1 MPTNAAP
8 VFVLGAPRSGTTLLY
23 HMILSAG
30 DFAVY
35 RTESNVFNLLV
46 PKFGDLHAKRQ
57 RERLM
62 RVWLGSKLFE
72 RSGLER
78 EAICEK
84 ILQDCHS
91 GGDFLRIVMGEIA
104 RSQGVRRW
112 ADCTPEHLL
121 YIHQI
126 KRQIPEALI
135 IHIIRDGRDVALSMA
150 KQKWIRPFPWQDGQ
164 DPLLAGL
171 FWEWIVSKGRA
182 FGRELGSDYFEV
194 RFEDL
199 VTNPTGT
206 LSAVGSFIEHDL
218 DYERIRRVA
227 IGSVGEPNSS
237 FSNPSSP
244 EPFNPIGRWKQGFS
258 SESLATFESAVGPLL
273 ESLGYS
279 LATPNGQ
286 LPPPRKIQGRRAL
299 YRFCFESKFRLKSQT
314 PLGHLLISSDL
325 SWL

>member
-1 MPTNAAP
+1 
-8 VFVLGAPRSGTTLLY
+8 
-23 HMILSAG
+23 MILSAG

-46 PKFGDLHAKRQ
+46 PKFGNLHTRRQ
-57 RERLM
+57 RETLM
-62 RVWLGSKLFE
+62 KVWLQSKLFE
-72 RSGLER
+72 RSGLEK
-78 EAICEK
+78 EAIYQR
-84 ILQDCHS
+84 ILQDCRS

-121 YIHQI
+121 YIREI
-126 KRQIPEALI
+126 KKQIPDALI

-164 DPLLAGL
+164 DVLLAGF
-171 FWEWIVSKGRA
+171 FWEWIVSKGRVLGQEV
-182 FGRELGSDYFEV
+182 GRDYFEV

-199 VTNPTGT
+199 VNNPKET
-206 LSAVGSFIEHDL
+206 LSVLAEFIEHDL
-218 DYERIRRVA
+218 DYDRIRRVA

-237 FSNPSSP
+237 FSNPSS
-244 EPFNPIGRWKQGFS
+244 EPFNPIGRWKHSFTPQD
-258 SESLATFESAVGPLL
+258 LATFEKAIGHFLQ
-273 ESLGYS
+273 SLGYS
-279 LATPNGQ
+279 ASISQEESPSSLM
-286 LPPPRKIQGRRAL
+286 LREKRAL

-314 PLGHLLISSDL
+314 PLGRWLIRSDF